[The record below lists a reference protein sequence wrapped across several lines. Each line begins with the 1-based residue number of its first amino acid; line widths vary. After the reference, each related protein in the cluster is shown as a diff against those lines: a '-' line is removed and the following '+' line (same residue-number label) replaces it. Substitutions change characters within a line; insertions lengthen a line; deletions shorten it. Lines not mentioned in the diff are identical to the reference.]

1 MLGSL
6 SDKRKYECQQCK
18 NEHTK
23 SCKIFEIKFLIH
35 QHHPILCKIEVSH
48 PATQL
53 FHGLYFIVSY
63 VDILNRTKLSR
74 EVGSIP
80 RLVSIDKYNF
90 IVNHLVENVDIIEI
104 VLF

>member
-1 MLGSL
+1 MSKIKDYLRFKNMNVSNARRNVPKDIKSL
-6 SDKRKYECQQCK
+6 
-18 NEHTK
+18 K
-23 SCKIFEIKFLIH
+23 SNFISTT
-35 QHHPILCKIEVSH
+35 PILCRIEVSH

>member
-1 MLGSL
+1 MSIEKPPSNRSSFGVVFLC
-6 SDKRKYECQQCK
+6 R
-18 NEHTK
+18 
-23 SCKIFEIKFLIH
+23 IK
-35 QHHPILCKIEVSH
+35 VSH

>member
-1 MLGSL
+1 MSAGKKGFS
-6 SDKRKYECQQCK
+6 
-18 NEHTK
+18 
-23 SCKIFEIKFLIH
+23 KICLN
-35 QHHPILCKIEVSH
+35 PG

>member
-1 MLGSL
+1 M
-6 SDKRKYECQQCK
+6 
-18 NEHTK
+18 
-23 SCKIFEIKFLIH
+23 
-35 QHHPILCKIEVSH
+35 
-48 PATQL
+48 
-53 FHGLYFIVSY
+53 YFIVSY

>member
-1 MLGSL
+1 MRSL
-6 SDKRKYECQQCK
+6 
-18 NEHTK
+18 K
-23 SCKIFEIKFLIH
+23 SNLLFISTT
-35 QHHPILCKIEVSH
+35 PILCKIEVSH

-80 RLVSIDKYNF
+80 RLVPIDKYNF